1 LQSGSSHDGLDADV
15 SRSGHAPCER
25 ERVLDLKKLT
35 PGEITTAVSGVLLL
49 VFSFFHWYSVSIDVG
64 AFHASASRNGWQ
76 SPGAFWGIVA
86 ILIGIVLAAHV
97 IVEKLSGVD
106 LPDRLGSV
114 GWGVVH
120 LAGGGIALLFLL
132 IKLLNESSSTA
143 IGFYLGIIAAIG
155 LTVGGY
161 LMAKEAGEL
170 PGALGGAKGGSAPPP
185 TA

>member
-1 LQSGSSHDGLDADV
+1 
-15 SRSGHAPCER
+15 
-25 ERVLDLKKLT
+25 LDLKKLT
-35 PGEITTAVSGVLLL
+35 PGEITTAASGVLLL
-49 VFSFFHWYSVSIDVG
+49 VFSFFHWYSVDLG
-64 AFHASASRNGWQ
+64 PFGTFSRNGWQ

-97 IVEKLSGVD
+97 IVEKLTGVE
-106 LPDRLGSV
+106 LPERLGSI

-120 LAGGGIALLFLL
+120 LAGGAIALLFLL

-143 IGFYLGIIAAIG
+143 IGFYLGILAAAG

-170 PGALGGAKGGSAPPP
+170 PGSLGGAKGGSAPPAPPSGPP

>member
-1 LQSGSSHDGLDADV
+1 MCPAV
-15 SRSGHAPCER
+15 GHAPCER
-25 ERVLDLKKLT
+25 ESVLDLKKLT

-49 VFSFFHWYSVSIDVG
+49 VFSFFHWYSVDLGPFGSY
-64 AFHASASRNGWQ
+64 SRNGWQ
-76 SPGAFWGIVA
+76 SPSSFWSIIA

-97 IVEKLSGVD
+97 IVEKLTGVD

-120 LAGGGIALLFLL
+120 LAGGAVAFIFIL
-132 IKLLNESSSTA
+132 IKWLTNTDYVAFGLYIS
-143 IGFYLGIIAAIG
+143 LIAAIG

>member
-1 LQSGSSHDGLDADV
+1 V
-15 SRSGHAPCER
+15 
-25 ERVLDLKKLT
+25 DLKKLT

-49 VFSFFHWYSVSIDVG
+49 VFSFFHWYSVDLG
-64 AFHASASRNGWQ
+64 PFGTFSRNGWQ

-97 IVEKLSGVD
+97 IVEKLTGVD

-120 LAGGGIALLFLL
+120 LAGGAIALVFVL

-143 IGFYLGIIAAIG
+143 IGFYLGIIAAAG
-155 LTVGGY
+155 LAVGGY

-170 PGALGGAKGGSAPPP
+170 PAALGGAKGDSPPSTPPPAPPSTP
-185 TA
+185 PSTPPSA